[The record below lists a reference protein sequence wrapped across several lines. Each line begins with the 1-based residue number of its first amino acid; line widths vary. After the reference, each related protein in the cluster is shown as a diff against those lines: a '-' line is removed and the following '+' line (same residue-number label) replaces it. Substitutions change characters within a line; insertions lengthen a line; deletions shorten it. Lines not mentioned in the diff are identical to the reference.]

1 MKKLLW
7 IFVIL
12 FNLAFVALAVDKK
25 KIDKTVHY
33 SVCVQGDLGERCST
47 KQFSLP
53 DAWAIAQ
60 MFLEAPIGSV
70 YNVGVYDNTTKKM
83 IPPPADLKSVE
94 PAHTPP
100 SEDIPGDSKI

>member
-1 MKKLLW
+1 MRQA
-7 IFVIL
+7 IAYVL
-12 FNLAFVALAVDKK
+12 FFFLAFSALAKIKK
-25 KIDKTVHY
+25 ADPLVHY